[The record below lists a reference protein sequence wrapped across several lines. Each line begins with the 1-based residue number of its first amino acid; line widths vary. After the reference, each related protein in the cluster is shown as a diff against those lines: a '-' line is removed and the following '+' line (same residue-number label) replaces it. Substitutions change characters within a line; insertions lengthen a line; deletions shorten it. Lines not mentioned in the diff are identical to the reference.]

1 MDPITIAMG
10 LAQFAPSLVKWIT
23 GSDKAG
29 DAAQKA
35 IDIAKVVTGQ
45 GTGDAALAVL
55 QADPN
60 LVLKYRQA
68 VLDQEVEFQKLAVA
82 NAADVNKSM
91 QAEAASEHWP
101 TYTWRP
107 FIGFVFGINLLIAGL
122 TTSAV
127 YIAVMCGVV
136 SAINALSSLPAMIGA
151 LGAVNGAALPILGI
165 ASWYRG
171 KMQADPNVPTTN
183 KG

>member
-35 IDIAKVVTGQ
+35 IDIAKAVTGQ
-45 GTGDAALAVL
+45 ATGDAALQAL
-55 QADPN
+55 QADPS

-91 QAEAASEHWP
+91 QAEAGSEHWP
-101 TYTWRP
+101 TYSWRP
-107 FIGFVFGINLLIAGL
+107 FIGFVFGVNLLVAGL

-127 YIAVMCGVV
+127 YIAVMCGVT
-136 SAINALSSLPAMIGA
+136 SAVQALGSLPAMIGA

-165 ASWYRG
+165 ASWFRG
-171 KMQADPNVPTTN
+171 KMQADPAMPTIN
-183 KG
+183 RG